1 VVGVLSE
8 KLDTSEPSTGQVIEA
23 PRSGA
28 LGLQGSPARTL
39 SGEMPSENCLLIID
53 MQNELLH
60 PEGKLYH
67 GGLPPEFAVLVPNV
81 RGLLAS
87 ARAKAVPVIF
97 IYTAY
102 HPSFVDAS
110 PQSPSRKSGSLLEE
124 SWGVKI
130 LDEIAPQKGEVVI
143 RKRRP
148 SAFFETSLDSTLR
161 GLGARSVFMCGVA
174 TNRAVESTARDAFN
188 RDYESVIVADGT
200 AARSVAAHQASLA
213 SLGGFFGKVV
223 SAEEAERLWEEQ
235 GKSKK

>member
-1 VVGVLSE
+1 MA
-8 KLDTSEPSTGQVIEA
+8 TT
-23 PRSGA
+23 
-28 LGLQGSPARTL
+28 
-39 SGEMPSENCLLIID
+39 NCLLIID

-67 GGLPPEFAVLVPNV
+67 GGFPPEFAARVSNV
-81 RGLLAS
+81 QRLLAA
-87 ARAKAVPVIF
+87 ARTKAVPVIF

-110 PQSPSRKSGSLLEE
+110 PLSPSRKSDSLLEDT
-124 SWGVKI
+124 WGAKI
-130 LDEIAPQKGEVVI
+130 LDEIAPREGEVVI

-188 RDYESVIVADGT
+188 RDYETFVVSDGT
-200 AARSVAAHQASLA
+200 AARSVAAHKASLE

-223 SAEEAERLWEEQ
+223 KTSEVERMWSER
-235 GKSKK
+235 